1 MAGYTRQTTFV
12 DAATIEAADH
22 NNELNQVETAFNN
35 TTGHAHD
42 GTAAEGPVIG
52 VLGDAGITT
61 PLNKVLVD
69 TASNRLEFW
78 IDVASS
84 SVEQVYVADGVV
96 APVTDS
102 DVDLGTNTER
112 FKTLYVDDITVTDA
126 ATTRTNLGVDAA
138 GTDNSTDVTLTGSGS
153 YISISGQ
160 EITVDLIDPATDLTG
175 AVAVANGGTGATTAS
190 GARTNLG
197 VDPAGTDNSTDV
209 TLAGTATYLS
219 IAGQEITQS
228 TVPVASGGTG
238 ATTASGARTNLG
250 VDPAGTDNSTD
261 VTLTGT
267 PDYITISGQEITRNQ
282 IDLTTDVTGVLPLA
296 NGGGSRTASGYTLV
310 GTGTG
315 TQAVTGIGF
324 EPSWIMIVGMQTT
337 GTGEVVSGSGFY
349 DGTTYQSVAKTGY
362 DNAGTFDVFNA
373 VSSTKLY
380 YVINSSAQV
389 ADGTISS
396 FDSDGFTINKT
407 TGSFQVRLHWI
418 VGT

>member
-209 TLAGTATYLS
+209 TL
-219 IAGQEITQS
+219 
-228 TVPVASGGTG
+228 
-238 ATTASGARTNLG
+238 
-250 VDPAGTDNSTD
+250 
-261 VTLTGT
+261 TGT

>member
-112 FKTLYVDDITVTDA
+112 FKDVYADTLTLTTIPWLAITNNLSDLNDA
-126 ATTRTNLGVDAA
+126 ATARTNLGVSSTAETLLVANNLSDLNNAATARTNLGVDAA
-138 GTDNSTDVTLTGSGS
+138 GTDNSTDVTLTGSGN
-153 YISISGQ
+153 YLTISGQ

-190 GARTNLG
+190 GARANLG
-197 VDPAGTDNSTDV
+197 VDA
-209 TLAGTATYLS
+209 
-219 IAGQEITQS
+219 
-228 TVPVASGGTG
+228 
-238 ATTASGARTNLG
+238 
-250 VDPAGTDNSTD
+250 AGTDNSTD

-267 PDYITISGQEITRNQ
+267 PDYITISGQQITRNQ
-282 IDLTTDVTGVLPLA
+282 IDLTTDVTGVLPPA
-296 NGGGSRTASGYTLV
+296 NGGSKTAVGYTLV
-310 GTGTG
+310 GSGTG

-324 EPSWIMIVGMQTT
+324 EPSWILVVDMQTT
-337 GTGEVVSGSGFY
+337 GTGEIISGSGFY
-349 DGTTYQSVAKTGY
+349 DGTTYQSVAKCGF
-362 DNAGTFDVFNA
+362 NNSGTFDVFNA
-373 VSSTKLY
+373 VSFTRFY
-380 YVINSSAQV
+380 YIFNNSAQV
-389 ADGTISS
+389 AEGTISS
-396 FDSDGFTINKT
+396 FDSDGFTINKIA
-407 TGSFQVRLHWI
+407 GPFQVRLHWI